1 MKKNGKNST
10 RHIRMVFSILV
21 LVFVLAT
28 GTPIPNL
35 NGVVAYA
42 KTKKENPKISKKR
55 KNLKRKK
62 SFTIKVSG
70 TKKKVKWS
78 VSDKSL
84 VKLKKKGK
92 NKAKI
97 TAKKKDGTCVVK
109 AVVGGKSLYCL
120 VSVNGSTKM
129 SEKTRKWA
137 VAGGFVKNKSDKTD
151 SSKNSGSE
159 EEKQDSTDGN
169 KDKKPSGG
177 SGTGGDKSDKT
188 ISDSDGPQKVKYVLI
203 NYPEISIM
211 EGKSFQL
218 TANAYPIEAANR
230 SISWS
235 SSNSSVA
242 TVDSTG
248 KVVGI
253 KPGTTTITA
262 TAKDGSGKSDSITA
276 TVTADPLKPVKEGLA
291 NAKKQGPEAFIRY
304 CETGPY
310 ASKINIGIYGARYLA
325 GMTSWDSDAIDAEAD
340 FGAALDALYKPW
352 IQSIYEKSYASK
364 TNNPLYKMA
373 FMTGYI
379 SVMHGSRMTYC
390 NRTYGWCLCPTIA
403 PLLRDGITTTISGVS
418 GYSTS
423 QSYMGGNCAA
433 DARLLEDFAKYIGLQ
448 AECVSEN
455 GAYSHWM
462 TMVTIGSDRYV
473 FDATNNDMGKLVN
486 GQLVDLPQ
494 DVWEEKARLKSIY
507 GVQPYTP

>member
-1 MKKNGKNST
+1 MRENGKNST

-84 VKLKKKGK
+84 VKIKKKGK

-97 TAKKKDGTCVVK
+97 TAKKKDGACVVK

-177 SGTGGDKSDKT
+177 SGTGDDSPKQETEGTKTKPQERTSPKYSYTARVVNINEIYTRGEGDFNAR
-188 ISDSDGPQKVKYVLI
+188 GVLI
-203 NYPEISIM
+203 
-211 EGKSFQL
+211 
-218 TANAYPIEAANR
+218 
-230 SISWS
+230 
-235 SSNSSVA
+235 
-242 TVDSTG
+242 
-248 KVVGI
+248 KV
-253 KPGTTTITA
+253 T
-262 TAKDGSGKSDSITA
+262 
-276 TVTADPLKPVKEGLA
+276 
-291 NAKKQGPEAFIRY
+291 
-304 CETGPY
+304 
-310 ASKINIGIYGARYLA
+310 
-325 GMTSWDSDAIDAEAD
+325 
-340 FGAALDALYKPW
+340 
-352 IQSIYEKSYASK
+352 
-364 TNNPLYKMA
+364 TNNPDWDDVA
-373 FMTGYI
+373 FKVDGTLTPAGFVRFDDVSGNGYRIARVPFQQAGTHTVKIVEGYWADEAQGDYRTVDTNVTVTFTVKDFETERTAWIDSLIANHRRATDKETLQAISDWLVANLHYIAYIVDANGNLVRRASLMKQYGSMTHGWTCWDTTALMIDVAKRLNPSLTGYAGTMAGNDPEVDWHRFAVI
-379 SVMHGSRMTYC
+379 VFPDGTDEAYDA
-390 NRTYGWCLCPTIA
+390 CPS
-403 PLLRDGITTTISGVS
+403 PNEF
-418 GYSTS
+418 Y
-423 QSYMGGNCAA
+423 Q
-433 DARLLEDFAKYIGLQ
+433 
-448 AECVSEN
+448 
-455 GAYSHWM
+455 
-462 TMVTIGSDRYV
+462 IGSIEMV
-473 FDATNNDMGKLVN
+473 M
-486 GQLVDLPQ
+486 
-494 DVWEEKARLKSIY
+494 
-507 GVQPYTP
+507 